1 MGVRLGKYHNKA
13 VPMLTFD
20 CTAQTRETTLRG
32 AMVSEGVFT
41 AGVLLNAIN
50 LANQAGACTIVL
62 EEINAMPDTA
72 QKQLNPLT
80 DWRRGVY
87 EPKLGQTFTLKED
100 ARIYIIATMNPSSYG
115 GVNDLNEDLESRFAP
130 FRLSFPN
137 EDQEKRILRSVCPF
151 ADHVVIDNAVKVALH
166 SRQPKIERKLS
177 TRDLVHFL
185 GDVACLDD
193 VESACVIL
201 ANQFRGNDMRTMVD
215 RIDATFSL
223 KLEKKLE
230 AQLQASI

>member
-1 MGVRLGKYHNKA
+1 
-13 VPMLTFD
+13 MLTFD
-20 CTAQTRETTLRG
+20 ATVQTRDTTLRG
-32 AMVSEGVFT
+32 FMVREGVFT

-50 LANQAGACTIVL
+50 LANQEGACTLVI
-62 EEINAMPDTA
+62 EEINSMPDTA

-87 EPKLGQTFTLKED
+87 EPKLGQTFTLKEG

-115 GVNDLNEDLESRFAP
+115 GVNELNEDLRARFAP
-130 FRLSFPN
+130 FRMSFPD
-137 EDQEKRILRSVCPF
+137 EAQEKRILRAVCPF
-151 ADHVVIDNAVKVALH
+151 ADHVLIDSAVKVALH

-185 GDVACLDD
+185 GDVACLED
-193 VESACVIL
+193 VEPACIIL
-201 ANQFRGNDMRTMVD
+201 ANQFKGNDMRTMVD

-223 KLEKKLE
+223 NLEKKME
-230 AQLQASI
+230 AQLQASL